1 MWPVLRIRMCKKMK
15 HLNIYFMKC
24 SQNHRIRTASVVKE
38 AFSRLRVSSSLL
50 AFLIAVISLFQS
62 TPATAQQVSPF
73 QTGHYMTSFANV
85 RDYGKM
91 SAGLFIIPYNYY
103 GWGNSYADRDG
114 QKHSSIFLQDIDP
127 GLPNAELTVNVN
139 AFATVPAF
147 FWGSKFTLLGG
158 ATYVA
163 GITPSYSW
171 SNVLVVAKLGVPILD
186 KVYTENA
193 EAKLSGFAD
202 LNVIPF
208 GLSWGGKRFDAT
220 FYYAFTAPTGRY
232 ETGADD
238 NIGLGFWTHQFQG
251 FGYWYPDVSQ
261 ATALMLGLTY
271 EANTKIKGE
280 ELNPGDRLSLEWGLS
295 QYLSE
300 RFELNVI
307 GGHNWQIVDDKGD
320 DVFWDASYHDRKS
333 TVAFGI
339 AYWAVK
345 ERLYI
350 SGKYMFDYGAR
361 QRFLTNG
368 IMLNLIFVTNALDG
382 VKSNK

>member
-1 MWPVLRIRMCKKMK
+1 MK
-15 HLNIYFMKC
+15 WLKNY
-24 SQNHRIRTASVVKE
+24 RIRTAYFVNK
-38 AFSRLRVSSSLL
+38 AFSRVNVSSSILI
-50 AFLIAVISLFQS
+50 FLIVVISLFQS

-73 QTGHYMTSFANV
+73 QTGHYMTAFANV

-91 SAGLFIIPYNYY
+91 SAGLFIILYNYY

-127 GLPNAELTVNVN
+127 GLPNADLTVNVN
-139 AFATVPAF
+139 SFATVPAF

-163 GITPSYSW
+163 GITPSFTW
-171 SNVLVVAKLGVPILD
+171 ANVLVVAKQGETNVD
-186 KVYTENA
+186 TVFTASA

-208 GLSWGGKRFDAT
+208 GLSWGWKHFDAT
-220 FYYAFTAPTGRY
+220 FYYGFTAPTGRY

-261 ATALMLGLTY
+261 ASALMLGLTY
-271 EANTKIKGE
+271 EANTKVRGE
-280 ELNPGDRLSLEWGLS
+280 EVNPGDRFSLEWGFS

-300 RFELNVI
+300 RFEVNVI

-333 TVAFGI
+333 TVAFGL

-350 SGKYMFDYGAR
+350 SGK
-361 QRFLTNG
+361 
-368 IMLNLIFVTNALDG
+368 
-382 VKSNK
+382 